1 MRRRVP
7 VREQPP
13 TLTGI
18 TRRRIIIASS
28 YVAAGLFALGSAWAL
43 GTRFWGGFPNV
54 ATWLFFAAAF
64 VALEMRAVEVNDRLF
79 QSSSVMVALTAGVVF
94 SLGQGSAALGLAM
107 MAALGPLVVDDV
119 RQKRWFQPLANFGQ
133 MVVTAAAVGLFLDV
147 VLSGV
152 GRSRLVTIALLA
164 IAASLIHTLFNGV
177 LVWLAVRFVY
187 GTRNFIPWSG
197 MSTLASSHF
206 TMGLLGGLLGATFL
220 VVDRSVLPLLLMVYL
235 IGHWSL
241 SGYSQ
246 LREAHEA
253 TIRGF
258 IKALEAKDLY
268 TRGHTERVAYFAQL
282 VGKELAFTGTQLER
296 LRWASLI
303 HDVGKLAVPGE
314 LIRKKGRLSD
324 DEYVEMTSHARLVEE
339 ILAEV
344 DFLHPMVEIAS
355 GHHAHYD
362 GNSYGGSNQ
371 TVGKSPSL
379 ESSIVAVADSFD
391 AMTSTRSYRMALTQK
406 FAFSELRSQS
416 GKQFHPD
423 VVNALER
430 ALTKAGERYG
440 SLEVDDEELA
450 RRLAEQEV
458 VRARS

>member
-1 MRRRVP
+1 
-7 VREQPP
+7 
-13 TLTGI
+13 LTGI
-18 TRRRIIIASS
+18 TRRRLIIAGS
-28 YVAAGLFALGSAWAL
+28 YTAAGLFALGAAWFIAN
-43 GTRFWGGFPNV
+43 RWWGGFPNV
-54 ATWLFFAAAF
+54 AIWLFFAVAF
-64 VALEMRAVEVNDRLF
+64 VALELRSVEVNDRLF

-94 SLGQGSAALGLAM
+94 ALGRGSAMFGLAA
-107 MAALGPLVVDDV
+107 MAALGPLVVDDL
-119 RQKRWFQPLANFGQ
+119 RQKRWFQPMANFGQ
-133 MVVTAAAVGLFLDV
+133 LVVTGAAAGLFLDV
-147 VLSGV
+147 MLGSWPSPLTSV
-152 GRSRLVTIALLA
+152 GLVRIAVVTVG
-164 IAASLIHTLFNGV
+164 ASFIYTVFNWI

-187 GTRNFIPWSG
+187 GQRNVVPWSG
-197 MSTLASSHF
+197 MVTLTASHI
-206 TMGLLGGLLGATFL
+206 TMGILGGLLGATFL

-362 GNSYGGSNQ
+362 GNGYGGSNQ